1 MSQQPTSVID
11 LAEECNPSTDPPSST
26 AGFPTSPTGGLVI
39 TPDPAKVAQLMERK
53 NKAAMPLAK
62 DEPVKFGEPS
72 LDMTLPPMELPAPMK
87 PSAPPKNERKLGPC
101 KRKSKDTSSTGFH
114 VVPRS
119 VKRSATSAFSNIE
132 ETPETAQDVPF
143 ETTKKVVFEDAD
155 TIMEVVPTETTKK
168 VVSEDADTIM
178 EVVPTETTKKVVSED
193 ADKGEDSE
201 TTKKVVS
208 EDTDKEEVSETTKK
222 VAFETNKEKDSSAD
236 EGSETEEGDS
246 ETTAEKPFVCE
257 PCGNA
262 FCQSKYLAMHVCL

>member
-143 ETTKKVVFEDAD
+143 ETTKKVVFEDTD
-155 TIMEVVPTETTKK
+155 TV
-168 VVSEDADTIM
+168 M

-193 ADKGEDSE
+193 ADKEEDSE

-262 FCQSKYLAMHVCL
+262 FSQSKYLAMHVCL